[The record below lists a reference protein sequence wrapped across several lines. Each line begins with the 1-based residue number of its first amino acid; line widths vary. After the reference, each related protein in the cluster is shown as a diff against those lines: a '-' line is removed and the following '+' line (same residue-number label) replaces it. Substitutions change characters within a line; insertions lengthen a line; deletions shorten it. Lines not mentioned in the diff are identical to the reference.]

1 MRTTVDLSP
10 DPMQAAKVAA
20 AARGISLK
28 ELFSATDPLAHG
40 SVTLLRVPPC
50 YDPCGGMTPG

>member
-1 MRTTVDLSP
+1 
-10 DPMQAAKVAA
+10 MQAAKVAA